1 MAEHRLTRRA
11 DKDLLAIYL
20 YTLEHFGQEQA
31 ERYTHDIQECFELI
45 ASNPNMGRAAEEIRK
60 GVRRHEHAGHVIFFR
75 EDRQGLLV
83 LAVVHRR
90 MRPNLSI

>member
-1 MAEHRLTRRA
+1 MAKYRLTKRA

-20 YTLEHFGQEQA
+20 YTVERFGQEQA
-31 ERYTHDIQECFELI
+31 ERYTHDIKECFELL
-45 ASNPNMGRAAEEIRK
+45 ASNPHMGRGADEIRK

-90 MRPNLSI
+90 MRPDLST

>member
-1 MAEHRLTRRA
+1 MAEYRLTKRA

-20 YTLEHFGQEQA
+20 YTVERFGQGQA
-31 ERYTHDIQECFELI
+31 ERYTHDIKECFDLLV
-45 ASNPNMGRAAEEIRK
+45 ANPHMGRVADEIRK
-60 GVRRHEHAGHVIFFR
+60 GVHRHEHAGHVIFFR

-90 MRPNLSI
+90 MRPDLSI